1 MEDFAKEK
9 IAEIKEKYDGEKMIC
24 GLSGG
29 VDSSVAATIVSKAI
43 GDNLQCIF
51 VDHGLLR
58 KDEAKSVMETYK
70 DLGINV
76 KTVSYTHLT
85 LPTM

>member
-1 MEDFAKEK
+1 
-9 IAEIKEKYDGEKMIC
+9 MIC

-70 DLGINV
+70 DLGLNV
-76 KTVSYTHLT
+76 KMVDKSEEFLS
-85 LPTM
+85 LLKGVEEPEEKEKS